1 MPLASRSRIVTL
13 TKWFPPNDPLASKI
27 ARLCILREDFH
38 LEMTGVYTEGIK
50 ELDGLSE
57 EWRRL
62 YFFRN
67 LVRTLREIE
76 GGIQRLHSDPE
87 FKILL
92 ASQKPEIQREF
103 EEHAALMSESIQIV
117 NDVRNDICGHVRES
131 VVQETLNE
139 IAGSE
144 AFGFLEM
151 GLTMRRT
158 YLKFAGE
165 LVVEILVR
173 GTPEADRHR
182 AFIEKMEKI
191 GNLLYAFA
199 LIERALSIYMKDRR
213 LLPRRL

>member
-1 MPLASRSRIVTL
+1 MPLASRTRIVKL
-13 TKWFPPNDPLASKI
+13 TKWFPPDDPLATKI

-38 LEMTGVYTEGIK
+38 LEMTGVYTERIK

-76 GGIQRLHSDPE
+76 AGIQRLHSDPE
-87 FKILL
+87 FKALL
-92 ASQKPEIQREF
+92 ASQEPEIQREF
-103 EEHAALMSESIQIV
+103 EEHAALMSEGIQVV

-131 VVQETLNE
+131 VVQETLND
-139 IAGSE
+139 IAGGK

-151 GLTMRRT
+151 GPTMRRT
-158 YLKFAGE
+158 YFKFAGE

-173 GTPEADRHR
+173 GPQEADRHR

-191 GNLLYAFA
+191 GNLLHAFA

-213 LLPRRL
+213 LLPRKQ